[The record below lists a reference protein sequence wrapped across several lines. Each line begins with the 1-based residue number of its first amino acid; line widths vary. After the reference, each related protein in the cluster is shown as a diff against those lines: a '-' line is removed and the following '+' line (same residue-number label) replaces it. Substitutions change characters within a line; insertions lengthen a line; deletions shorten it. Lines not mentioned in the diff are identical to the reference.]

1 LTKESV
7 VSRIGFLNILSILCV
22 LIIYIYTRFLLSKS
36 KEVQYKV
43 IKIQL
48 FFVLLYN
55 IVIHIVV
62 PTKIPIELS
71 TISYFVVPVI
81 LYFNIKKLHVWAVY
95 AAFTS
100 GFFYYV
106 SMIIAGDA
114 MYGNFPIYSYSTSL
128 FNHGTLIVYSII
140 VARDITFRNKEIHII
155 HIGLILTM
163 VYALLMRPIITHP
176 GRIFIYMILDAD
188 LVKDY
193 FFDIKYIMYPIYYIW
208 LGLYIYFSGY
218 VVFLLNKILIPKEEA
233 KEELQ

>member
-1 LTKESV
+1 MSV
-7 VSRIGFLNILSILCV
+7 IGFLNILSIFCV
-22 LIIYIYTRFLLSKS
+22 VIIYIYTRFLLSKS
-36 KEVQYKV
+36 KEIQYKV

-55 IVIHIVV
+55 VVIHIVV

-71 TISYFVVPVI
+71 TISYFVVPII
-81 LYFNIKKLHVWAVY
+81 LYFNIERLHIWAVY

-140 VARDITFRNKEIHII
+140 VAKDIRFKHKEIHII
-155 HIGLILTM
+155 HLGLILTM
-163 VYALLMRPIITHP
+163 IYALLMRPIITHP

-188 LVKDY
+188 LVRSN
-193 FFDIKYIMYPIYYIW
+193 FLHIKNIMYPIYYLW

-218 VVFLLNKILIPKEEA
+218 VVFLLNKVLIPKEKA
-233 KEELQ
+233 KEDSR